1 MAEFGL
7 SMRVIIVDTSGSI
20 HAESTVEGLLP
31 GAFTPKDLI

>member
-7 SMRVIIVDTSGSI
+7 SMRVIVVDTSGII
-20 HAESTVEGLLP
+20 HFESTVDGLLP

>member
-7 SMRVIIVDTSGSI
+7 SIRVLIVDATGKI
-20 HAESTVEGLLP
+20 HLDTTVEGLLP